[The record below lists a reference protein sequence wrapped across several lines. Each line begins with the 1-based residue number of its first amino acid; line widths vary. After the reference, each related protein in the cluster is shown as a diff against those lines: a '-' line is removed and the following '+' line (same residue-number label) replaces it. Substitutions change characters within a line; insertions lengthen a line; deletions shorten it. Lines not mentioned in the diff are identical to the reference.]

1 MSQAIPPTDLTR
13 RPPRSPRIRL
23 GGFVILPRIIDKG
36 RAAASGTNG
45 DYNYACPL
53 DMQFFEFVSV
63 DPTEFQKQINAGL
76 GDGELLSWLEKN
88 AGTKRLPHEIQ
99 LWSRFQEDRV
109 PSGVEN
115 REYFQE
121 AHKNFAPARGDIG
134 TWFDWLD
141 VDDFVSY
148 GGKV

>member
-1 MSQAIPPTDLTR
+1 MSQAIPPSDLTR

-36 RAAASGTNG
+36 RAVAAGTNG

-63 DPTEFQKQINAGL
+63 EPTEFQKQINAGL
-76 GDGELLSWLEKN
+76 GDGELLGWVEKN
-88 AGTKRLPHEIQ
+88 AGTKRRPHEIQ

-115 REYFQE
+115 REYFHE
-121 AHKNFAPARGDIG
+121 AHKNFAPGRVDIS

-141 VDDFVSY
+141 VDDCVSY
-148 GGKV
+148 GGKA

>member
-1 MSQAIPPTDLTR
+1 MSPAIPPSDLTR

-23 GGFVILPRIIDKG
+23 SGFVILPRIIDKG
-36 RAAASGTNG
+36 RAVAAGTNG

-53 DMQFFEFVSV
+53 DMQFFEFVAV
-63 DPTEFQKQINAGL
+63 DPKEFQKQINAGL
-76 GDGELLSWLEKN
+76 GDGELLAWLEKN
-88 AGTKRLPHEIQ
+88 SGTKRHPHEIQ

-109 PSGVEN
+109 PSGIEV
-115 REYFQE
+115 RAYFQE
-121 AHKNFAPARGDIG
+121 AHKNFAPAREDIG

-141 VDDFVSY
+141 VDDFASY